1 MQLCHMH
8 CALIKYF
15 TSMVHITI
23 FAALSDYFV
32 TIVAMRI
39 MGCPWKLALE
49 QFCVLG
55 IKKSLDLG
63 LGKFL
68 CHWPWT

>member
-1 MQLCHMH
+1 
-8 CALIKYF
+8 
-15 TSMVHITI
+15 MVHITI

-63 LGKFL
+63 LEKFL